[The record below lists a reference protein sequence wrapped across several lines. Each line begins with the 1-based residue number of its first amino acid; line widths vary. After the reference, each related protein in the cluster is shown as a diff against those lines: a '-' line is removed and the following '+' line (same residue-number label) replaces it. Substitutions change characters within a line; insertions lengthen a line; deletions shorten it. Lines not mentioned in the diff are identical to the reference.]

1 MKKVLSAILALVI
14 CLSLCACG
22 GEDNNSPNT
31 TDAPEGARVASKEE
45 MLASAS
51 EFSCTNYLKEYKDNP
66 VRAEQNYVGQVV
78 KFVGCVDS
86 ISAKSVV
93 VLPMNEAYNFSADC
107 KIKVALSTDEI
118 MLLSTGDK
126 IAIVGEV
133 AELPIV
139 MNTAYTYPVSEHI
152 AGQLEHMIEIFGNDN
167 DGDGTIEKTDG
178 SFGFFTAYKSAF
190 PLLTGA
196 EIKEELVGTWIV
208 KDKFDDEFEHTF
220 NADGTAITAY
230 NGGADACY
238 WLVEGGFI
246 YWGTGSREIDTERN
260 TRMEVRRLTEN
271 VLIIYENDKGSYSGM
286 SYDMDGAYAVL
297 IKK

>member
-1 MKKVLSAILALVI
+1 MKKTIPLLLALVL

-22 GEDNNSPNT
+22 GEGNNSQNT
-31 TDAPEGARVASKEE
+31 TDNVASKEE

-51 EFSCTNYLKEYKDNP
+51 EFSCTNYLKEYKENP
-66 VRAEQNYVGQVV
+66 VRAEQTYVGQIV
-78 KFVGCVDS
+78 KFVGYVDS
-86 ISAKSVV
+86 ISADSVV
-93 VLPMNEAYNFSADC
+93 VLPMNEAYQFSADC
-107 KIKVALSTDEI
+107 RIKVALSTDEI

-126 IAIVGEV
+126 IAIVGEI

-139 MNTAYTYPVSEHI
+139 LNPAYTYPVSEHI
-152 AGQLEHMIEIFGNDN
+152 VGQLDHMVEIFGND
-167 DGDGTIEKTDG
+167 DDRDGTIEETDG

-196 EIKEELVGTWIV
+196 EIKEELVGTWTI

-230 NGGADACY
+230 NGGADTCY
-238 WLVEGGFI
+238 WLVEGDFI

-260 TRMEVRRLTEN
+260 TRMEVRRLSEN

-286 SYDMDGAYAVL
+286 SYDMNGAYAVL